1 MKEKWLEN
9 LEEFFKDKN
18 ILILGLGL
26 EGKAALN
33 FLGKNSKEIKYK
45 KLYLLDKFKN
55 TNDYM
60 DVIKSEIGDKS
71 LEDLNIILE
80 KKEDN
85 DKILKDF
92 SKYDIILKS
101 PGIKIEDDI
110 AEKFKDKIYSQI
122 EIFLKYYPGLT
133 IGVTGTKGKSTTS
146 ALLDH
151 VLNKCGYKSHL
162 LGNIGNAVFY
172 SLEDI
177 SEKDIAIIELSSFA
191 LEFIKSDTNIALITN
206 VFIAHLDYHNV
217 LDQYVDAKTKIFENI
232 DEEIKQNNDEKNE
245 KNEENANK
253 EKELNKK
260 YAYYKKYITE
270 STENFKNSKYI
281 KNNPKNLEDIICIK
295 DLEIKIG
302 KSNLIG
308 KHNKLNAK
316 AVKKVL
322 LDLNTNLKFKNL
334 TENNIDK
341 AIESFNGLKHRL
353 EIVYKDEDV
362 RYINDSI
369 ATVPE
374 STINAIASVKDLET
388 LILGGD
394 DNMLPT
400 EKLIE
405 YINNLNKDSSLKNI
419 ILLPDSGKRIK
430 NEFNERFNIYL
441 VNDVKEAA
449 FKAYEIH
456 KKGSVLLSPA
466 ARSYGY
472 YKNFED
478 RGNQFKEEVAK
489 IYKKQ

>member
-1 MKEKWLEN
+1 MKEKWLKN

-45 KLYLLDKFKN
+45 KLYLLDKFKD

-60 DVIKSEIGDKS
+60 DVIKSELGDKS

-80 KKEDN
+80 NKEDN
-85 DKILKDF
+85 DKILNNF
-92 SKYDIILKS
+92 SKYDIVLKS

-110 AEKFKDKIYSQI
+110 AEKFKNKIYSQI
-122 EIFLKYYPGLT
+122 EIFLKFYPGLT

-151 VLNKCGYKSHL
+151 VLNKCGYKTHL

-172 SLEDI
+172 SLENI
-177 SEKDIAIIELSSFA
+177 SENDIAIIELSSFA
-191 LEFIKSDTNIALITN
+191 LEFIKSATNIAVITN
-206 VFIAHLDYHNV
+206 VFIAHLDYHNE
-217 LDQYVDAKTKIFENI
+217 LNQYVDAKTKIFENI
-232 DEEIKQNNDEKNE
+232 DDEIKQNNDEKN
-245 KNEENANK
+245 KENANK
-253 EKELNKK
+253 EQKLDKK
-260 YAYYKKYITE
+260 YTYYKKYITE
-270 STENFKNSKYI
+270 LTDNFKNSKYI
-281 KNNPKNLEDIICIK
+281 KNNPDNLSDIVCIK
-295 DLEIKIG
+295 DLGIEIG

-308 KHNKLNAK
+308 EHNKLNAR

-322 LDLNTNLKFKNL
+322 LDLNKNL
-334 TENNIDK
+334 NFEKLTEPNIDEGI
-341 AIESFNGLKHRL
+341 ASFNGLKHRL
-353 EIVYKDEDV
+353 EIVYKDENI

-374 STINAIASVKDLET
+374 STINAIESVKDLET

-394 DNMLPT
+394 DKMLPT

-430 NEFNERFNIYL
+430 DDFNKRFNIYL

-449 FKAYEIH
+449 LKAYKIH
-456 KKGSVLLSPA
+456 KQGSVLLSPA

-472 YKNFED
+472 YKSFED
-478 RGNQFKEEVAK
+478 RGDQFKEQVFK
-489 IYKKQ
+489 IYKN

>member
-1 MKEKWLEN
+1 MKEKWLKN
-9 LEEFFKDKN
+9 LENFFKDKK

-33 FLGKNSKEIKYK
+33 FLGKNYKEIKYK
-45 KLYLLDKFKN
+45 KLYLLDKFKD

-60 DVIKSEIGDKS
+60 DVIKSELGDKS
-71 LEDLNIILE
+71 LENLNIVLE

-85 DKILKDF
+85 DKILNDF
-92 SKYDIILKS
+92 YKYDIVLKS

-177 SEKDIAIIELSSFA
+177 SEKDIAIVELSSFA
-191 LEFIKSDTNIALITN
+191 LEFIKSATNIAIITN
-206 VFIAHLDYHNV
+206 IFIAHLDYHKI

-232 DEEIKQNNDEKNE
+232 DEEIKYNNE
-245 KNEENANK
+245 NK
-253 EKELNKK
+253 EQKLNKK

-270 STENFKNSKYI
+270 STENFKKSKYI
-281 KNNPKNLEDIICIK
+281 ISNQKNLEDIICIK
-295 DLEIKIG
+295 DLGIKIG

-308 KHNKLNAK
+308 EHNKLNAR

-322 LDLNTNLKFKNL
+322 LDLNSNLNFEKL
-334 TENNIDK
+334 TESNIDE

-353 EIVYKDEDV
+353 EIVYKDENV

-374 STINAIASVKDLET
+374 STINAIESVKDLET

-394 DNMLPT
+394 DKMLPT

-405 YINNLNKDSSLKNI
+405 YINNLSEDSSLKNI

-430 NEFNERFNIYL
+430 DEFNERFNVCL
-441 VNDVKEAA
+441 VNDVKEAVL
-449 FKAYEIH
+449 KAYEIH

-478 RGNQFKEEVAK
+478 RGNQFKEEVVK

>member
-33 FLGKNSKEIKYK
+33 FLGKNYKEIKYK
-45 KLYLLDKFKN
+45 KLYLLDKFKD

-60 DVIKSEIGDKS
+60 DVIKSELGDKS

-85 DKILKDF
+85 DKILNDL
-92 SKYDIILKS
+92 SQYDIVLKS
-101 PGIKIEDDI
+101 PGIKIEDEI
-110 AEKFKDKIYSQI
+110 AEKFKEKIFSQI
-122 EIFLKYYPGLT
+122 EIFLKFYPGLT

-177 SEKDIAIIELSSFA
+177 SDKDIAIIELSSFA
-191 LEFIKSDTNIALITN
+191 LEFIKSATNIAIITN
-206 VFIAHLDYHNV
+206 IFIAHLDYHKKLN
-217 LDQYVDAKTKIFENI
+217 LYVDAKTKIFENI
-232 DEEIKQNNDEKNE
+232 DEEIKQDKDE
-245 KNEENANK
+245 
-253 EKELNKK
+253 NKK
-260 YAYYKKYITE
+260 YKYHKKYITE
-270 STENFKNSKYI
+270 STENFKNAKYI
-281 KNNPKNLEDIICIK
+281 KNNPKNLENIVCIK
-295 DLEIKIG
+295 DLRIKIG

-308 KHNKLNAK
+308 EHNKLNAK

-322 LDLNTNLKFKNL
+322 LDLNSNLNFEKL
-334 TENNIDK
+334 TELNIDE

-374 STINAIASVKDLET
+374 STINAIESVKDLET

-394 DNMLPT
+394 DKMLPT

-405 YINNLNKDSSLKNI
+405 YINNLSEDSSLKNI
-419 ILLPDSGKRIK
+419 ILLPDSGERIK
-430 NEFNERFNIYL
+430 DEFDERFNRYL
-441 VNDVKEAA
+441 VNDVKQAA
-449 FKAYEIH
+449 LKAYEIH
-456 KKGSVLLSPA
+456 EKGSVLLSPA

-478 RGNQFKEEVAK
+478 RGDQFKEEVIK